1 MNILLFS
8 AILLLTFALT
18 AIILRYLIPVL
29 KSHKMG
35 QKILDIGPR
44 WHKSKEGTPTM
55 GGVSFVIAS
64 LVVFPAFFIPLAVMG
79 KINNPTALFLTFGM
93 ALLNGMIGCID
104 DYTKFIK
111 KQNEGL
117 LAWQK
122 YLLQFVVSA
131 AYLVSMKLWGGLTTS
146 LYLPYLNKYVDF
158 GFAYYIVAVLL
169 LTGITNSVNLAD
181 GIDGLASSET
191 VIVGA
196 FFAAAGKVSVLPM
209 VSGTAISF
217 YSALLIGCALGFLVY
232 NFHPAKVFMGDTG
245 SLFLGGTVAGLAFL
259 LNNPLIVL
267 VAGFIYV
274 IESISV
280 MLQVFWCKVFGHRL
294 FKMSPIHHHFEKCGW
309 GEIKIVTV
317 FCIAALLFCILA
329 YFGLRTDSFIS
340 F

>member
-1 MNILLFS
+1 MNVLLFS

-18 AIILRYLIPVL
+18 AVILRFLIPVL

-64 LVVFPAFFIPLAVMG
+64 LIVFPAFFIPLACMG
-79 KINNPTALFLTFGM
+79 KISNPTALFLTFAM

-131 AYLVSMKLWGGLTTS
+131 VYLVSMKLWGGLSTS
-146 LYLPYLNKYVDF
+146 LYIPYLNKYVDF
-158 GFAYYIVAVLL
+158 GFAYYIVAVLI

-196 FFAAAGKVSVLPM
+196 FFAVAGKVGVLPM

-245 SLFLGGTVAGLAFL
+245 SLFLGGTVAALAFAYDM
-259 LNNPLIVL
+259 PLILIPVGFVYICETMSDIIQ
-267 VAGFIYV
+267 VAYFKLTHGKRI
-274 IESISV
+274 
-280 MLQVFWCKVFGHRL
+280 
-294 FKMSPIHHHFEKCGW
+294 FKMAPLHHHFELCGW
-309 GEIKIVTV
+309 SEVKLVAVFTTV
-317 FCIAALLFCILA
+317 SALCCIAAA
-329 YFGLRTDSFIS
+329 FGVMGRFR